1 LIKNKVC
8 IVTGASS
15 GIGKEVA
22 KAMATRGAKVIML
35 SRDKPRGK
43 EAFQEIK
50 KISND
55 VEWIPTDLCSIKS
68 IHKLALSFK
77 SKYSKLD
84 ILFNC
89 AGDKIMK
96 KYYTIDGFDGL
107 FFSNY
112 LGHFLL
118 TNLLLEPLKNSSSA
132 KIITISGRGH
142 KPSLTEGNFKAVI
155 DFNDLQG
162 NIHFSYGKYAKQ
174 ATLAKILFTYE
185 LSRRW
190 QSYGIAATT
199 LCPGLTH
206 TNQGEY
212 FPLLLK
218 ILVPLIYALKETQ
231 TSEEGA
237 AHLIN
242 LAEKNNDEINGKYF
256 EGGKKGLFEAKSS
269 EESYNESTAKKLWEE
284 SEKLLLLK

>member
-1 LIKNKVC
+1 MIKNKVC

-22 KAMATRGAKVIML
+22 KAMATRGAKVIMV

-132 KIITISGRGH
+132 KVITISGRGH

>member
-43 EAFQEIK
+43 ETFQEIK

-132 KIITISGRGH
+132 KVITISGRGH
-142 KPSLTEGNFKAVI
+142 KPSLTEGNFKAAI
-155 DFNDLQG
+155 NFNDLQG

>member
-8 IVTGASS
+8 IVTGSSS

-22 KAMATRGAKVIML
+22 KAMATRGAKVIMV

-96 KYYTIDGFDGL
+96 KYYTIDGVDGL

-132 KIITISGRGH
+132 KVITISGRGH

>member
-1 LIKNKVC
+1 MIKNKVC

>member
-1 LIKNKVC
+1 MIKNKVC
-8 IVTGASS
+8 IVTGSSS

-22 KAMATRGAKVIML
+22 KAMATRGAKVIMV

-43 EAFQEIK
+43 ETFQEIK

-132 KIITISGRGH
+132 KVITISGRGH

>member
-1 LIKNKVC
+1 MENKVC

-43 EAFQEIK
+43 ETFQEIK

-142 KPSLTEGNFKAVI
+142 KPSLTEGNFKAII

-162 NIHFSYGKYAKQ
+162 NNHFSYSKYAKQ
-174 ATLAKILFTYE
+174 ATLAKIMFTYE

-190 QSYGIAATT
+190 QSYDIASTT

-212 FPLLLK
+212 FPLPLK

-269 EESYNESTAKKLWEE
+269 EESYDKTIAKKLWEE
-284 SEKLLLLK
+284 SEKLLGQ